1 MPAMKAPPA
10 KELRKTGKGQR
21 VDRAIPGNAGDKT
34 ATPAPEVKKG
44 KSTKAHALPPIVR
57 NTHRC
62 RDHAF
67 QDARYGPQMRVLN
80 ACKSKSSP
88 IAHRCS
94 VCGTVTDG

>member
-1 MPAMKAPPA
+1 MPNV
-10 KELRKTGKGQR
+10 RKPEQK
-21 VDRAIPGNAGDKT
+21 
-34 ATPAPEVKKG
+34 EVKKVAAADKPTAAPATEAPKKAS